1 MEALGPDVE
10 GHLVDLDLIPLA
22 QVLDLDENDSVL
34 ANSIRRVIDA
44 AQRQPQDTVA
54 AFNNYI

>member
-1 MEALGPDVE
+1 MKKVGPDVE
-10 GHLVDLDLIPLA
+10 GQLVDLDDLPLA
-22 QVLDLDENDSVL
+22 QVLLLDEDESVL

-44 AQRQPQDTVA
+44 AQRHPRDTVA